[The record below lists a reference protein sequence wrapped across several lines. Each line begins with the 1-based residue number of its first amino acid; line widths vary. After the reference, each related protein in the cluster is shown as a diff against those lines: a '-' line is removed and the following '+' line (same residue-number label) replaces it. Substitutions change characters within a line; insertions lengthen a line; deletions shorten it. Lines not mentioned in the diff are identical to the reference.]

1 MLTSRTIVSATLP
14 EAHAATRS
22 LIGIPASANA
32 TEAAESAAHLVP
44 PSACK
49 ISINTS
55 TAVLGNFS
63 NITAGSN
70 ASLITL
76 EISISL
82 LEGAGFFLSV
92 TENGSI

>member
-1 MLTSRTIVSATLP
+1 MVSATLP
-14 EAHAATRS
+14 EAIAATIS

-32 TEAAESAAHLVP
+32 TDAAVRAAHLVP

-49 ISINTS
+49 TSINTS

-82 LEGAGFFLSV
+82 LEGAGLFLSP
-92 TENGSI
+92 TENGSM